1 MSARVAEH
9 DEDVVG
15 LVLDARFEVKAV
27 LGGGGLGTVYRVMDR
42 ESGRD
47 VALKLLVPRYRGR
60 AERESRL
67 LAEGEMAGAV
77 VHPQVVDV
85 LGWGR
90 VSDLGGCPYVAYEI
104 VEGTS
109 LNEILAWSGAFEPMR
124 AVSLTLALAR
134 VVKACHDAGIVHR
147 DVSVQNVFLGNGG
160 PETLTLIDF
169 SHASLLRGAAE
180 RATLVGEVPGT
191 PWFMSPE
198 QSRGEQA
205 CAGMDVFALGVVGYE
220 LLLGKNPYRDV
231 QPDIFAQLQGR
242 EELRQPKI
250 DCRVHPTV
258 PGPVA
263 ELINQALALRAED
276 RVSLPHLI
284 DGLHQAVELGHGGST
299 ADEDP
304 TMLARKPAVVA
315 EGARFAGDETL
326 AQLVKDGVQMPS
338 VKRVHESL
346 RNANDDE
353 RVVLNKNQVLAAL
366 SVASEPGE
374 PEPAVEDEMP
384 ASQPDVRAEDTTAH
398 GQGRVVSIVLVA
410 MLALIGGAVGVF
422 AVMPSALVAERG
434 LSVAPVVLGSIE
446 PVELSSAEP
455 KPKPKPEP
463 EPEATPESEPVPG
476 GASPSPTGD
485 GSRPQRRG
493 AKKGGERPH
502 KDPPPTLP
510 SVDSVPAE
518 DTDACVRA
526 RADAKQA
533 AKSSRSRDVLRL
545 TRSKRCWTSSQG
557 ERDFLRTIAFYELG
571 EFSACARAGSKS
583 KHAEA
588 QAYAKLCASKQ

>member
-1 MSARVAEH
+1 M
-9 DEDVVG
+9 
-15 LVLDARFEVKAV
+15 KAV

-134 VVKACHDAGIVHR
+134 VVNACHDAGIVHR

-169 SHASLLRGAAE
+169 SHASLLRSAAE

-284 DGLHQAVELGHGGST
+284 DGLRQAVEHDHGGST

-315 EGARFAGDETL
+315 EGARSAGDETL

-353 RVVLNKNQVLAAL
+353 RVVLNKSQVLAAL
-366 SVASEPGE
+366 SVVSEPGE

-384 ASQPDVRAEDTTAH
+384 ASQPDVRAEDSTSH
-398 GQGRVVSIVLVA
+398 GQGRVVTIVLVA

-422 AVMPSALVAERG
+422 AFMPSALVAERG
-434 LSVAPVVLGSIE
+434 LSVAPAALGSIE
-446 PVELSSAEP
+446 PAERSSVGP
-455 KPKPKPEP
+455 KPEPEPEPEPKPEP
-463 EPEATPESEPVPG
+463 EPEATPEYEPVPAG
-476 GASPSPTGD
+476 RSSSPPAGD
-485 GSRPQRRG
+485 GSRSHRRG
-493 AKKGGERPH
+493 AKKGGGRPR

-588 QAYAKLCASKQ
+588 RTYAKLCASKQ